1 MSQAREY
8 RYMIIGAHQDDC
20 ESSGGIAL
28 KLLDLGR
35 RVRFLTATNG
45 CSGHHLSMGG
55 GLAARRQAEAER
67 VSALTGVEYEML
79 DFDDGSLV
87 PGLEERKAMI
97 AAIRRF
103 DPDVI
108 ITHRPWDYHPDHRYT
123 SQLVQDSS
131 FLVQVPNVCPLTP
144 VMRRMPAIFYMQD
157 DFKKPMPFSP
167 DLVFDIDAVMERKMR
182 MYHQYASQMYEWLP
196 WVGQLSRDP
205 IPEGDEARFE
215 WLKHTE
221 FTAISAGYADRF
233 RPQLQEKYGAAG
245 ANVRYA
251 EALEFCEYGEQ
262 LTPEAARELFPF

>member
-1 MSQAREY
+1 MTQNREY
-8 RYMIIGAHQDDC
+8 RYIIIGAHPDDC

-55 GLAARRQAEAER
+55 GLAVRRQSEADR
-67 VSALTGVEYEML
+67 VSKLTGVEYEML
-79 DFDDGSLV
+79 DFDDGALV
-87 PGLEERKAMI
+87 PGLQERKAMI
-97 AAIRRF
+97 AAIRRY

-108 ITHRPWDYHPDHRYT
+108 ITHRPSDYHPDHRYT

-131 FLVQVPNVCPLTP
+131 FLVQVPNVCPLVP

-157 DFKKPMPFSP
+157 EFKKPAPFTP
-167 DLVFDIDAVMERKMR
+167 DLVFDVGDMMERKLR

-221 FTAISAGYADRF
+221 FMDRNAVFADLF
-233 RPQLQEKYGAAG
+233 RAALVEKYGAAG
-245 ANVRYA
+245 ADIRYA
-251 EALEFCEYGEQ
+251 EALECCEYGEQ
-262 LTPEAARELFPF
+262 LSPDAMRELFPF